1 MIRSLCRRRSSLKYF
16 DYLPSWVKF
25 PVPLGSSLNTTPRQS
40 RSRGKRSMM
49 IDQSRL
55 QSCAAATL
63 SVGAISVRTHIWHT
77 RSYPELVA
85 FPVDN
90 YPPVW
95 NVLGHSVFLIVI
107 YYVLSIPSY
116 ITLIWQFAL
125 RISAL
130 FPCSIPRIHAV
141 CYPELPCAYTART
154 GSSCN

>member
-1 MIRSLCRRRSSLKYF
+1 MIMIRFLCRRRSSLKYF

-25 PVPLGSSLNTTPRQS
+25 LVLFDSSLNATPQQG

-95 NVLGHSVFLIVI
+95 NVLGYSVFLIVI

-116 ITLIWQFAL
+116 IALILQFAVRNYAL
-125 RISAL
+125 LVLL
-130 FPCSIPRIHAV
+130 FPCSIPRIHAL
-141 CYPELPCAYTART
+141 CYPELACT
-154 GSSCN
+154 